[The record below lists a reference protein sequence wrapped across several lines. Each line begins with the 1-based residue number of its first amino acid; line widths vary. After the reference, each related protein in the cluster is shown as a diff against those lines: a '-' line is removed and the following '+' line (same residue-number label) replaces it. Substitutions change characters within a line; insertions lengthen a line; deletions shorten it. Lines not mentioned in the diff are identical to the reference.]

1 MKNKKLI
8 AAIAA
13 AALVAVIGVGA
24 TWAYFT
30 DSDEAKNVLT
40 LGAVDIELT
49 EPNYKGDAEY
59 ENIVPGDVIT
69 KDPVIT
75 LAPDSEDAYVR
86 VKLEIDIKKQ
96 IFGKGENEED
106 VVLGETELEDGLEA
120 EAIKDL
126 MDGTGD
132 TEGLRAQI
140 QANGWYFNEEEGY
153 YYFNGKLTQ
162 DSNKALFFRQVNI
175 PLEWNSDMED
185 TIIRVNV
192 YGEAIQADNY
202 TPVTEIVNV
211 DNTDIEMITSWT
223 FMDGTPITGDY
234 IEKYEAG
241 TN

>member
-8 AAIAA
+8 AAVAA

-24 TWAYFT
+24 TLAYFT

-59 ENIVPGDVIT
+59 ENIVPGDVIV
-69 KDPVIT
+69 KDPIIT
-75 LAPDSEDAYVR
+75 LASTSEDAYVR

-96 IFGKGENEED
+96 IFSEDGKEVLGENELEN
-106 VVLGETELEDGLEA
+106 GLED

-126 MDGTGD
+126 MNGTDD
-132 TEGLRAQI
+132 TEGLSAQI

-153 YYFNGKLTQ
+153 YYFNEKLTQ
-162 DSNKALFFRQVNI
+162 DSNKAIFFRQVNI
-175 PLEWNSDMED
+175 PFDWDNDMAD

-192 YGEAIQADNY
+192 YAEAIQADNY
-202 TPVTEIVNV
+202 TPVTETVNV

-223 FMDGTPITGDY
+223 FKDGTPITGEY